1 MQAGHGRHDRLGGR
15 VDKAG
20 WGRHRKAMYSK
31 GGMQARRAKWVGRQA
46 GQGKH
51 TGRHGIQG
59 GQGRHAW
66 LGRYRRHGK
75 GSRQRGRVRQTGT

>member
-1 MQAGHGRHDRLGGR
+1 MDGGPGMQAGHGRHDRLGGR

-20 WGRHRKAMYSK
+20 WAWHRKAMYSK
-31 GGMQARRAKWVGRQA
+31 GAMQARRAKWVGRQA

-59 GQGRHAW
+59 G
-66 LGRYRRHGK
+66 
-75 GSRQRGRVRQTGT
+75 